1 METEKYPTR
10 AQATD
15 FELEAQLPARGFLRE
30 VWDSLIYNRKWWLIP
45 IVGFIILLG
54 MLVMLSGT
62 AAAPFIYSIF

>member
-1 METEKYPTR
+1 MATEKDPAR
-10 AQATD
+10 AEASD
-15 FELEAQLPARGFLRE
+15 FELEAQLPARSFLRE
-30 VWDSLIYNRKWWLIP
+30 VWDSLIDNRKWWLIP